1 MVRIFPKSPI
11 EAAKAK
17 AKPGIHSWSLLVHAG
32 DAKCGRDRPRLAI
45 LHRVVTSLEDLAVK

>member
-11 EAAKAK
+11 EAAK